1 MEGVEP
7 RLTSPLASSVPLAPP
22 SCLDQQETTHLTKNN
37 QRYKHQ
43 QQQEVEHKSIHPCG
57 GLKDAGKATS
67 EGKHRRGVEQSGP
80 HGL

>member
-37 QRYKHQ
+37 QHNTDPTYIAVLIVGITQCCLSPRTN
-43 QQQEVEHKSIHPCG
+43 
-57 GLKDAGKATS
+57 DAGHKTKKADARTLN
-67 EGKHRRGVEQSGP
+67 P
-80 HGL
+80 TAI